1 MKRMLIASVI
11 IGLMLVSFVRSGSTD
26 DLELVASY
34 SLSAAVENC
43 TVIARGIVTGMEGVW
58 RDLRYAPDC
67 TTDITV
73 TVTDMIKGE
82 PNVGTNRIKYAIEGG
97 ICMDPTGEYWDL
109 DASYIPEYKLG
120 EEVLVLLYECDN
132 MFCEDF
138 PYQKLIHYRGEIGK
152 GFGKRVITEK
162 TTSMGWIYLADETDA
177 STRKDIGLPLD
188 LSIDMMK
195 AAVKDKDAVVTLEN
209 AIRAE
214 ITDSESNMPRLSQT
228 LIDNLKRDVKAVL
241 EKEDEAAGKPKKDTQ
256 PADSK

>member
-34 SLSAAVENC
+34 SLSAAVEKC
-43 TVIARGIVTGMEGVW
+43 AVIARGTVTGMEGVW
-58 RDLRYAPDC
+58 RDLRHAPNC
-67 TTDITV
+67 TTDVTV

-82 PNVGTNRIKYAIEGG
+82 PNLGTNRIKYTIEGG
-97 ICMDPTGEYWDL
+97 VCIDPTGEWVSL
-109 DASYIPEYKLG
+109 SVSYMPKYTLG
-120 EEVLVLLYECDN
+120 EEVLLLLYECDD

-138 PYQKLIHYRGEIGK
+138 PYQKLRHYLTHY
-152 GFGKRVITEK
+152 GKRVITEK
-162 TTSMGWIYLADETDA
+162 TTSMGWIYLLSEVEA
-177 STRKDIGLPLD
+177 SEYKEIKLPLD

-195 AAVKDKDAVVTLEN
+195 AAVKDKDAVVTIET
-209 AIRAE
+209 AIKEE
-214 ITDSESNMPRLSQT
+214 IKGSESVAPRLSQT
-228 LIDNLKRDVKAVL
+228 LIDKLKRDVKAVL